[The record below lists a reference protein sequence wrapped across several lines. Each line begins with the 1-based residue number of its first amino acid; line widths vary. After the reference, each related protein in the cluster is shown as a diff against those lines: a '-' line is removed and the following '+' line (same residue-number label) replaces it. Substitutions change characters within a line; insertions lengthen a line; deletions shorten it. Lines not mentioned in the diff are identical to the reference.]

1 MQKAVSER
9 IKMVRKHY
17 DLTQSKFAD
26 GLKIKQSSIS
36 AIEGGGN
43 PDIETLINIGI
54 VYKINLNWLLTG
66 NGNMLIREFS
76 GNTKE
81 LEEKII
87 ELQSDVEKYQDEVL
101 TLYREKAELE
111 RELKRKSG

>member
-1 MQKAVSER
+1 MQNLVSER
-9 IKMVRKHY
+9 IKLVRKHY
-17 DLTQSKFAD
+17 DLTQAKFAE

-54 VYKINLNWLLTG
+54 VYKIDLNWLLTG
-66 NGNMLIREFS
+66 SGSMLTREFS
-76 GNTKE
+76 RGSKE

-87 ELQSDVEKYQDEVL
+87 ELQGDVEKYQDELL

-111 RELKRKSG
+111 RALKRKSG